1 MSKRFLSAIL
11 VSILAV
17 SLTACVQ
24 TDNNPDNL
32 VDKQASSAIEAEN
45 NVITDTTASVE
56 DSSSETVN
64 VTTSATEAINSS
76 DVSVEVIPKDS
87 SFSIH
92 YIDVGQADAALIQC
106 DGEYMLIDGGNVED
120 SNLIYSVLERNSAEN
135 LDIVVGTHA
144 HEDHI
149 GGLSGALEYATADIV
164 LCPVTEGTSKAFNNF
179 KDRAEQKSTGL
190 TVPVVGDTYDLGSAD
205 VEILGLNATDDTN
218 ESSIILMV
226 TYGETKF
233 LFTGDAEYEAEQ
245 AVLATGADLSCD
257 VLKVGHHGSDSSTS
271 YMWLNAIMPEYA
283 VISVGEGNTYGHPT
297 DEVLSRLHDA
307 EVTTYRTDLNGD
319 VYAYSDGKT
328 VTMSVTREASEEA
341 IFTAGSVTG
350 EYTPSQTTPVETEA
364 VSDNDNSVEAG
375 VYILNTNSM
384 KFHEETC
391 SAAAKISEQ
400 NCEEFAG
407 TRDSLIEQGYSPCGY
422 CKP

>member
-1 MSKRFLSAIL
+1 MSKKFLS
-11 VSILAV
+11 VFLA
-17 SLTACVQ
+17 SLLALSMTAC
-24 TDNNPDNL
+24 TPADTSS
-32 VDKQASSAIEAEN
+32 DKSSATTEVTPSIKVENDVVTNTESFSSPETTSVTISTTEIIE
-45 NVITDTTASVE
+45 
-56 DSSSETVN
+56 SETI
-64 VTTSATEAINSS
+64 A
-76 DVSVEVIPKDS
+76 DDSV
-87 SFSIH
+87 FSIH

-120 SNLIYSVLERNSAEN
+120 SNLVYSVLERDSITN

-149 GGLSGALEYATADIV
+149 GGLSGALSYATADIV
-164 LCPVTEGTSKAFNNF
+164 LCPVTENTTKAFNNF
-179 KDRAEQKSTGL
+179 KDKAESQSTGL
-190 TVPVVGDTYDLGSAD
+190 TVPEVGDTYNLGSAE
-205 VEILGLNATDDTN
+205 VEILGVNATDDTN

-283 VISVGEGNTYGHPT
+283 VISVGEDNSYRHPT
-297 DEVLSRLHDA
+297 YAVLSRLRDA
-307 EVTTYRTDLNGD
+307 EVVTYRTDLNGD
-319 VYAYSDGKT
+319 VFAYSDGKT
-328 VTMSVTREASEEA
+328 VTMSVTREASEEGV
-341 IFTAGSVTG
+341 FTAGSVGNIST
-350 EYTPSQTTPVETEA
+350 QTTPAQTET
-364 VSDNDNSVEAG
+364 VSDNNSGSVEAG
-375 VYILNTNSM
+375 VYILNTSSM

-391 SAAAKISEQ
+391 SSAAKISEY
-400 NCEEFAG
+400 NREEYAG